1 MKARATELILSS
13 QTSCRV
19 LLIGIV
25 LSCLHTAGKFIK
37 ILIFLR
43 ENGINNF
50 FRENLLNFNYF
61 FP

>member
-25 LSCLHTAGKFIK
+25 LSCLHTAGKC

-43 ENGINNF
+43 ENEINF
-50 FRENLLNFNYF
+50 FSVKIY
-61 FP
+61 